1 MLEIALLV
9 CLIKDPATCKTLT
22 LPSFDEGLTQLQY
35 MTMASRDEVVKWS
48 IEHPDWTVKRWRCQP
63 RGRFANI

>member
-1 MLEIALLV
+1 
-9 CLIKDPATCKTLT
+9 
-22 LPSFDEGLTQLQY
+22 